1 MSGILFVLAEILV
14 FMVAATAIGFF
25 LGKWLNSPGP
35 TDVELVEEV
44 ERLEKELVD
53 EVERLEAQLAESQ
66 RSADALQS
74 KLSLSADAIRELE
87 DEKASLVASHDN
99 LEVALSEAGQ
109 PAVVLD
115 AGGNEIA
122 SDEIVAA
129 REAELTELRAEIERY
144 RAELQAQPD
153 RANAVAELEAALV
166 SRDRRIE
173 RLEAQIS
180 AGTSDL
186 PAPPAVSVS
195 EPAADYGFSTGVGD
209 IADSQIDFEI
219 TGQ

>member
-1 MSGILFVLAEILV
+1 MSGILFVLVEILM

-25 LGKWLNSPGP
+25 LGRWFSGP
-35 TDVELVEEV
+35 SNDDVALVEEV
-44 ERLEKELVD
+44 ERLETELS
-53 EVERLEAQLAESQ
+53 ESQ
-66 RSADALQS
+66 RTADGLQTRLNLAS
-74 KLSLSADAIRELE
+74 DAIRELE
-87 DEKASLVASHDN
+87 DEKATLVASHDN
-99 LEVALSEAGQ
+99 LEIALSEAEQ

-115 AGGNEIA
+115 AGNQDIA
-122 SDEIVAA
+122 SDDTVAA
-129 REAELTELRAEIERY
+129 REAELVELRAEIERY

-166 SRDRRIE
+166 SRDQRIE

-180 AGTSDL
+180 AGVTQV
-186 PAPPAVSVS
+186 PAPAVSVS

>member
-1 MSGILFVLAEILV
+1 MSGILFVLVEILI

-25 LGKWLNSPGP
+25 LGRWFSGP
-35 TDVELVEEV
+35 SNDDVALVEEV
-44 ERLEKELVD
+44 ERLETELS
-53 EVERLEAQLAESQ
+53 ESQ
-66 RSADALQS
+66 RTADGLQTRLNLAS
-74 KLSLSADAIRELE
+74 DAIRELE
-87 DEKASLVASHDN
+87 DEKATLVASHDN
-99 LEVALSEAGQ
+99 LEIALSEAEQ

-115 AGGNEIA
+115 AGNQDIA
-122 SDEIVAA
+122 SDDTVAA
-129 REAELTELRAEIERY
+129 REAELVELRAEIERY

-166 SRDRRIE
+166 SRDQRIE

-180 AGTSDL
+180 AGVTQV
-186 PAPPAVSVS
+186 PAPAVSVS

>member
-1 MSGILFVLAEILV
+1 MSGILFVLAEILI

-25 LGKWLNSPGP
+25 LGKWLSSPGP

-44 ERLEKELVD
+44 ERLEKELID

-66 RSADALQS
+66 RSADALQN
-74 KLSLSADAIRELE
+74 KLSLSTEAIRELE
-87 DEKASLVASHDN
+87 DEKASLVESHDN
-99 LEVALSEAGQ
+99 LEAALSEAEQ

-115 AGGNEIA
+115 AGDHNIA
-122 SDEIVAA
+122 SDETVAA
-129 REAELTELRAEIERY
+129 REAELAELRAEIERY

-153 RANAVAELEAALV
+153 RASAVAELEAALV
-166 SRDRRIE
+166 SRDQQIE

-180 AGTSDL
+180 SGKPGP
-186 PAPPAVSVS
+186 PAPPVSVS
-195 EPAADYGFSTGVGD
+195 EASTDYGFSTGVGD